1 MKKKSA
7 IIGGSIGTILGLFP
21 LVTAVPSVSASNNS
35 CVDIDC
41 LKEKLRFICESDPKP
56 KYCPIHITEYLLDLF
71 IYYLIT
77 MDFDRLCKDILGLD
91 SKIRFA
97 GVCDD
102 SGAIKYGGQ
111 REGITN
117 LLSPEETKRS
127 NLQALARWGLRNS
140 LSSKVGKGKYAMS
153 EYEKIKRIT
162 FPLEENHLLLVTTE
176 VDADHNKIIRDILPM
191 LT

>member
-1 MKKKSA
+1 ML
-7 IIGGSIGTILGLFP
+7 TIF
-21 LVTAVPSVSASNNS
+21 VSSASVEVGS
-35 CVDIDC
+35 VACQV
-41 LKEKLRFICESDPKP
+41 R
-56 KYCPIHITEYLLDLF
+56 YPIYITEYLLDLF

-77 MDFDRLCKDILGLD
+77 MDFDRLCKDILGLE

-102 SGAIKYGGQ
+102 SGEIKYGGQ

-117 LLSPEETKRS
+117 LLSPDETKRS
-127 NLQALARWGLRNS
+127 NLQAIARWALRNS
-140 LSSKVGKGKYAMS
+140 LSPKVGKGKYAMA

-162 FPLEENHLLLVTTE
+162 FPLEGNHLLLVTTE
-176 VDADHNKIIRDILPM
+176 VDADHNKIISNILSI